1 MWRKGVLTNIHKN
14 QQKIRNSLD
23 EKRKKK
29 KKKKRFHNLIIHKVE
44 SCVSGS
50 LSVISYY
57 LIVQDIN
64 TKFSSKRSRGKIY
77 FYNNIYILEMLGGF
91 TVQ

>member
-1 MWRKGVLTNIHKN
+1 MFVLMIVNYVGKGKGVSKNILKN
-14 QQKIRNSLD
+14 QQNIRNSLD
-23 EKRKKK
+23 EMQK
-29 KKKKRFHNLIIHKVE
+29 KKKKRFHNLIMHKVE

-57 LIVQDIN
+57 FIVQDIN

-77 FYNNIYILEMLGGF
+77 II
-91 TVQ
+91 